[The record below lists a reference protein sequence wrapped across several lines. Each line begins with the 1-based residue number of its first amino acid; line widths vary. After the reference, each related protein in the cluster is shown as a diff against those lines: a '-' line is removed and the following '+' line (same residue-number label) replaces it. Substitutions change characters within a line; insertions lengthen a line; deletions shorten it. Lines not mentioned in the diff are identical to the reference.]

1 MQLYKK
7 SLYNLTIEQE
17 NEYIIF
23 NTFSGAIVRLS
34 DDEFAMFN
42 QSDEF
47 LKSPD
52 LQSYVKLGLVLPA
65 DVDEQK
71 IINYDRI
78 NGMYSTETLTFR
90 ILTTTKCNA
99 KCFYCYEKN
108 MEILFM
114 SIDTADLVSRFI
126 ISRAEKS
133 KTVNIQWFGG
143 EPLMNTKAIDYIT
156 AQLNDKLISK
166 GIRVIYSMISNGV
179 LFDSDLIKKAKH
191 EWHLERIQISLDGYR
206 SEYEKR
212 KQYAAIPNAFDKVID
227 NIEGLL
233 SQDIYVSVRLNF
245 DSDNLN
251 SILELIQFLGAK
263 FHERNNFRCY
273 AYPLFKTSASDIIE
287 AYSSTSG
294 KELLIIIESLVDN
307 NLYLEMQDTFL
318 NNEVFPITL
327 EELDENYISVLE
339 FLNNAEYI
347 GRESYREV
355 PIYYSSKTPDYSFVA
370 DEFHPFGAKSN
381 LDNKEECSHDETIS
395 EDKKRKFVILY
406 KGETHLICYHNTGH
420 GNFLSTPRSRLC
432 IFDQRHVDD
441 KWKFI
446 GEELGMY
453 KDYDDVITELSTD
466 LPVEVKT
473 KQKSK

>member
-1 MQLYKK
+1 MGKK
-7 SLYNLTIEQE
+7 
-17 NEYIIF
+17 
-23 NTFSGAIVRLS
+23 R
-34 DDEFAMFN
+34 
-42 QSDEF
+42 
-47 LKSPD
+47 KS
-52 LQSYVKLGLVLPA
+52 
-65 DVDEQK
+65 
-71 IINYDRI
+71 
-78 NGMYSTETLTFR
+78 
-90 ILTTTKCNA
+90 
-99 KCFYCYEKN
+99 
-108 MEILFM
+108 EI
-114 SIDTADLVSRFI
+114 
-126 ISRAEKS
+126 S
-133 KTVNIQWFGG
+133 KTQTKKFMDLAQTKGFKVTENINKLTKEELIVYKYLINNNINPFP
-143 EPLMNTKAIDYIT
+143 ESKTYMNITPDEVEINKDLYLKKKPFISETGRKDY
-156 AQLNDKLISK
+156 S
-166 GIRVIYSMISNGV
+166 YC
-179 LFDSDLIKKAKH
+179 
-191 EWHLERIQISLDGYR
+191 
-206 SEYEKR
+206 
-212 KQYAAIPNAFDKVID
+212 DKV
-227 NIEGLL
+227 
-233 SQDIYVSVRLNF
+233 
-245 DSDNLN
+245 
-251 SILELIQFLGAK
+251 
-263 FHERNNFRCY
+263 
-273 AYPLFKTSASDIIE
+273 FK
-287 AYSSTSG
+287 
-294 KELLIIIESLVDN
+294 LSLVDN

-473 KQKSK
+473 KQNSK